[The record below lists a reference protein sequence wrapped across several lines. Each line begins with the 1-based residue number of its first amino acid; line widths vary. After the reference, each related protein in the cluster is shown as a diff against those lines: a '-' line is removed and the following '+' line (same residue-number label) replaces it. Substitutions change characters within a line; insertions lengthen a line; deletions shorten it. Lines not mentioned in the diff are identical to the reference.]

1 MAGNR
6 YRRAAASGG
15 FAVPN
20 IPNVYLWYDPSYS
33 PSVTTSG
40 SNITRINDRLG
51 GSNYLKADV
60 GKEPTIG
67 SLNSLVAP
75 TFNGS
80 SQGMYTNDVLPTNN
94 LSYVYVLKMNAVPA
108 GNHDL
113 IVGNGTPYY
122 EHYLATNVIHTFA
135 GADNNHVSTL
145 DTSVHTLSVV
155 FGGSNVKIYVDGV
168 AGTTGTNFSTS
179 ALNQRLSFAYYKPAN
194 INWSSMTLGEVIIIN
209 GAISDSDRIRTQ
221 NYLKTKWGTP

>member
-20 IPNVYLWYDPSYS
+20 IPNILLWFDPSYS

-51 GSNYLKADV
+51 GSNYLTADV
-60 GKEPTIG
+60 GKEPTIS
-67 SLNSLVAP
+67 SLNSLVTPA
-75 TFNGS
+75 FNGS
-80 SQGMYTNDVLPTNN
+80 SQGMYTNDVVAVNN
-94 LSYVYVLKMNAVPA
+94 PSYVYVLKMNAVPA

-113 IVGNGTPYY
+113 IVGNGSPYY
-122 EHYLATNVIHTFA
+122 ENYLATDVIHTFA

-145 DTSVHTLSVV
+145 DTNSHVVSVV
-155 FGGSNVKIYVDGV
+155 FSGSNVKVYIDGV
-168 AGTTGTNFSTS
+168 ATTTGTNFSTAS
-179 ALNQRLSFAYYKPAN
+179 LGQRISFAYYKPAG
-194 INWSSMTLGEVIIIN
+194 INYSAMNLGEVIIVN
-209 GAISDSDRIRTQ
+209 GAIADSDRVRAQ